1 MTMTIFRRCHP
12 VPALVLIPVP
22 RPGAL
27 LAPVDER
34 VGQIEA
40 AFPYV
45 HLTVDPHFVLG
56 DCGWCTPSVPEP
68 SSVRVYGDP
77 VHDERV
83 NKPLLMVE
91 VCIRCALD
99 PQASPIRRA
108 AEESKTSADIRVE
121 VSA

>member
-1 MTMTIFRRCHP
+1 MTMTIFHRRHP
-12 VPALVLIPVP
+12 APGLIPVP

-34 VGQIEA
+34 VSQIEA
-40 AFPYV
+40 AFPWTHV
-45 HLTVDPHFVLG
+45 TVDPHFVLG
-56 DCGWCTPSVPEP
+56 DCRWCDPIIPEP

-77 VHDERV
+77 RHDERV
-83 NKPLLMVE
+83 HEPLLMVE

-108 AEESKTSADIRVE
+108 AMESKTSADIKVE
-121 VSA
+121 VVG

>member
-1 MTMTIFRRCHP
+1 MTMAIFRRHP
-12 VPALVLIPVP
+12 APIPTVIPAP
-22 RPGAL
+22 RLGAL

-34 VGQIEA
+34 VSQIEA
-40 AFPYV
+40 AFPWTHV
-45 HLTVDPHFVLG
+45 TVDPHFVLG
-56 DCGWCTPSVPEP
+56 DCRWCTPTIPEP

-83 NKPLLMVE
+83 HEPLLMVE

-108 AEESKTSADIRVE
+108 AEQSKTSADIRVE